1 MKKAPIC
8 SAFKKQ
14 RRSVQG
20 RPRKPP
26 KNDGKNMA
34 KHRKKWDNN
43 MSILYIDV
51 LFLRPL
57 CCCFDC
63 SYVFWVVLKFPTWQ
77 QYPPG
82 GMEKHLRH
90 STWIPQEILCSPVE
104 VRNFLSP
111 LPFVFTW
118 VLGPSQVG
126 CDRQISNEPSNIFT
140 FTLPGQL
147 TVYTVSF
154 PITCKV
160 NNRSIFWT
168 QPKPPN
174 HFCSS
179 AGWPKITYRFWAIYY
194 KSLT

>member
-1 MKKAPIC
+1 
-8 SAFKKQ
+8 
-14 RRSVQG
+14 
-20 RPRKPP
+20 
-26 KNDGKNMA
+26 
-34 KHRKKWDNN
+34 
-43 MSILYIDV
+43 
-51 LFLRPL
+51 
-57 CCCFDC
+57 
-63 SYVFWVVLKFPTWQ
+63 
-77 QYPPG
+77 
-82 GMEKHLRH
+82 MEKHLRH

-160 NNRSIFWT
+160 NNLSIFERS
-168 QPKPPN
+168 QNPPTIFAAQLADPN
-174 HFCSS
+174 
-179 AGWPKITYRFWAIYY
+179 
-194 KSLT
+194 